1 MNSQQSFEWQ
11 FGGWSGFPPW
21 LGWTVIL
28 VIAIAGTAL
37 AVWLYRDTLQVL
49 KPRQRVVFVLLR
61 CGFFFALLACLAGP
75 SQIVR
80 TYDSGQET
88 RPLAVVVDHSASM
101 TTPDSTGLTR
111 LAAAVRA
118 WKESESAA
126 IRSFPSL
133 RYFGFAGQLTP
144 AKDLEQ
150 ATQPPDSGM
159 STALFSSLDQVLQA
173 APPGGYG
180 GIVCLTDGLD
190 TTQATSDQL
199 VTHCA
204 QTRTP
209 LFFVSGQNHQ
219 AAQESL
225 IVRETAVPEKVLRK
239 TQFDAT
245 ALIEAYSIRARDVP
259 LTLLEEGK
267 PLAQTTLHLRA
278 GQNLMPW
285 SVPVTTGEPGLVH
298 LTWQLGDGAEQ
309 ETVSDTVPVLARNNV
324 NVLFYQ
330 GTLDW
335 GFRFINT
342 ALQRDA
348 SFAVTGLFNPDLD
361 LDASAQP
368 GGAPGTP
375 APTALPDNLAAYQR
389 YPIVV
394 LANAY
399 ADQLSDAQ
407 QKALTDYVRQGGTLL
422 FLVSDAKMAQTFS
435 GTALEAMLPVVFD
448 PPPTGEAADD
458 SLSDFQSAMHAVGGA
473 NPGSETDF
481 AADAQTQPPPPGLTA
496 FALPS
501 QTTRKAI
508 AQLFGAAPGDN
519 VGEIPKFASYV
530 HVASLKAG
538 AEALA
543 VHPSDKTPDNQPR
556 ALLVTQKYGQ
566 GQVTTLLT
574 DALWRWKLSLPS
586 TSHAPE
592 IFWQQLFLA
601 LAGPGG
607 NMHFSRQNY
616 YASVGEASPFAI
628 DGAPGLN
635 GPAVQAIPPTSATP
649 KTLPPQVG
657 AQSGEWAFQFTPDQ
671 PGTWHIRASDG
682 AGAQIETLLRV
693 GSISRSAELSGLPP
707 DVDGL
712 RKLAGLTGGAMLNDG
727 TPDDWTSRTS
737 ATDLTMISEHVRP
750 LWNTWA
756 MLLLALAFYAVELIS
771 RRQAKL
777 L

>member
-11 FGGWSGFPPW
+11 FGGWTGFSPW
-21 LGWTVIL
+21 LGWTLIL
-28 VIAIAGTAL
+28 LVAIAGTAL
-37 AVWLYRDTLQVL
+37 AVWLYRDTLQAL
-49 KPRQRVVFVLLR
+49 KPRQRLTFVLLR
-61 CGFFFALLACLAGP
+61 CGFFFALLVCLAGP
-75 SQIVR
+75 SRVVR

-88 RPLAVVVDHSASM
+88 RPLAVVIDHSASM
-101 TTPDSTGLTR
+101 TTADSTGLTR
-111 LAAAVRA
+111 LSAAVRT

-133 RYFGFAGQLTP
+133 RYFGFAGQLAP

-150 ATQPPDSGM
+150 ATQSSDPGM
-159 STALFSSLDQVLQA
+159 STALFASLDQVIQSE
-173 APPGGYG
+173 PSGGYG

-199 VTHCA
+199 ITHCA

-209 LFFVSGQNHQ
+209 LFFVVGQNHQ

-225 IVRETAVPEKVLRK
+225 IVRETSVPEKVVRK
-239 TQFDAT
+239 TQFNAT
-245 ALIEAYSIRARDVP
+245 ALVEAHSVHARDVP
-259 LTLLEEGK
+259 LTLMEEGK
-267 PLAQTTLHLRA
+267 PLTQTTLHLRA
-278 GQNLMPW
+278 GQNLVPW
-285 SVPVTTGEPGLVH
+285 SVPISADEPGLLH
-298 LTWQLGDGAEQ
+298 LTWQLGNGAEE
-309 ETVSDTVPVLARNNV
+309 ETISDTVPVVAKNNV

-342 ALQRDA
+342 ALHRDA
-348 SFAVTGLFNPDLD
+348 SFGVTALFNPDLD
-361 LDASAQP
+361 LDATAQP
-368 GGAPGTP
+368 GGATDSQ
-375 APTALPDNLAAYQR
+375 APTQLPDNLAAYQH
-389 YPIVV
+389 YQIVV

-407 QKALTDYVRQGGTLL
+407 QKALTDYVRQGGALL
-422 FLVSDAKMAQTFS
+422 FLVSDPKMAQTFS
-435 GTALEAMLPVVFD
+435 GTALEATLPVVFD
-448 PPPTGEAADD
+448 PPPPDNSADS
-458 SLSDFQSAMHAVGGA
+458 SLSDFQDAMHAVGGS
-473 NPGSETDF
+473 NGGSETDF
-481 AADAQTQPPPPGLTA
+481 ANDALNQPAPGGLTA
-496 FALPS
+496 FALPA
-501 QTTRKAI
+501 QTSRKAI
-508 AQLFGAAPGDN
+508 AQLFGGAPGDTT
-519 VGEIPKFASYV
+519 GEIPKFASYV

-543 VHPSDKTPDNQPR
+543 IHPQDKTPDNQPR

-592 IFWQQLFLA
+592 TFWQQLFMA

-607 NMHFSRQNY
+607 NMHFSRQDY
-616 YASVGEASPFAI
+616 YATLGEASPFAI
-628 DGAPGLN
+628 DGAPGIN
-635 GPAVQAIPPTSATP
+635 GPAVEAIPPTSAMT
-649 KTLPPQVG
+649 KLLPLQAG
-657 AQSGEWAFQFTPDQ
+657 AQPGEWIFQFTPDQ
-671 PGTWHIRASDG
+671 PGTWRIQANDS
-682 AGAQIETLLRV
+682 AGAQIQTLLRV
-693 GSISRSAELSGLPP
+693 GNISRSAELSGLPP

-727 TPDDWTSRTS
+727 TPEGWASRAS
-737 ATDLTMISEHVRP
+737 ETDLTMISEHVHP

-756 MLLLALAFYAVELIS
+756 MLLLALAFYAVELVC